1 MRDDEPRPVKGGC
14 PRHRDDTIVRACR
27 VRCLLFSTREIAMT
41 AAKSLPALF
50 LLSPALLRAEL
61 LPCSREQSCCLA
73 SKTARKTVLFLFVPG
88 LSLSPIIPLPP
99 PFPVAGP
106 LTRLHKH
113 AALPA
118 GEEAS
123 VGRGSTDAFPPGEK
137 VLLGQ
142 GEHETLPATSLY
154 VPVQRRQASRAISC
168 PFPPSQVA
176 LTALHKHLP
185 HYTSMLGSRRS
196 RQARR
201 SCWGSCRSWR

>member
-1 MRDDEPRPVKGGC
+1 MPVVECLFTHTSIMMRVTVTVSRLRATRTRCVFYYCRIYYKAVRVGGEESGTCAMRDDEPRPVKGGC

-123 VGRGSTDAFPPGEK
+123 VG
-137 VLLGQ
+137 Q
-142 GEHETLPATSLY
+142 GEH
-154 VPVQRRQASRAISC
+154 
-168 PFPPSQVA
+168 
-176 LTALHKHLP
+176 
-185 HYTSMLGSRRS
+185 
-196 RQARR
+196 
-201 SCWGSCRSWR
+201 